1 MTKQSVDAR
10 ILTGLGFVLLL
21 NVFTFMASAGAT
33 KRYVK
38 QASSGNTVSATAFLK
53 INQYYVVYSKPTVP
67 YMDKSGN
74 FMVSLQGLS
83 FLLTFASDAKSDASV
98 VRVVSSQSGEV
109 ATFSGAGHR
118 ITFHSG
124 SASAQVDGH
133 PTALPCPAFL
143 ARGSKR
149 LLVPISVITD
159 TYKIQSKWDPKT
171 RVLSLQ
177 GEGLTRG
184 PDGDLLDAVQQNEDP
199 HLGTGTVTGEPALLT
214 PTALTMRPGMIPV
227 DPAQAPVY
235 YPSRRRRNETSQV
248 VQFTLKNMSGSDLTN
263 VFFNAAAVSDAPTG
277 GVQLIGVPYNSTD
290 IHKATNFV
298 IKAGASRSILFGTD
312 SPNSRDIEYIVVWPV
327 SLP

>member
-1 MTKQSVDAR
+1 MTKYSVDAR
-10 ILTGLGFVLLL
+10 ILTGLGSVLLL
-21 NVFTFMASAGAT
+21 SIFMSVASAGVT

-38 QASSGNTVSATAFLK
+38 QAGFGNTVSATAFLR

-83 FLLTFASDAKSDASV
+83 FLLTFASNAQ
-98 VRVVSSQSGEV
+98 VVSSQSGEV

-118 ITFHSG
+118 ITFRSG

-133 PTALPCPAFL
+133 PTVLPCPAFL
-143 ARGSKR
+143 DRGSKR

-177 GEGLTRG
+177 GEGLTRR
-184 PDGDLLDAVQQNEDP
+184 PDSDLLDAVQQNEDP
-199 HLGTGTVTGEPALLT
+199 HLGTGTVTGEPVLLI

-227 DPAQAPVY
+227 DPAQAPIY
-235 YPSRRRRNETSQV
+235 YLSHRRRNETSQV
-248 VQFTLKNMSGSDLTN
+248 VQFTLKNTSGSNLTN
-263 VFFNAAAVSDAPTG
+263 VFFNAAAVSDSPTG
-277 GVQLIGVPYNSTD
+277 GIQIIGVPYSSAS
-290 IHKATNFV
+290 IHNATNFV
-298 IKAGASRSILFGTD
+298 VKAGASRSILFGTD
-312 SPNSRDIEYIVVWPV
+312 SPNSPDIEYIVVWPV